1 MTICTFYLYIL
12 EPEDRLSLRR
22 DEYDVLDGD
31 VFNRRRRRGRS
42 LSPDADS
49 GYGYNRPSHA
59 GSYPSI
65 DSNPH
70 YSGFHYPSTVYP
82 CGMHPLMYSPVL
94 ASGGNPVI
102 QSTSISQGAAS
113 GIQMVPQLILTPAS
127 PVSSRAQAPNV
138 SNPVSS
144 NPSSYPSG
152 AINTLSNGASTSA
165 VVSSDTKSQT
175 VHASTAQLAGSFEE
189 SKIIK
194 EQNRQISML
203 IKELDETRALNNK
216 VFTSS
221 RDNLVTYF
229 QMPNKR

>member
-1 MTICTFYLYIL
+1 M
-12 EPEDRLSLRR
+12 SLHR

-42 LSPDADS
+42 FSPDADS
-49 GYGYNRPSHA
+49 GYGYDRSSRA
-59 GSYPSI
+59 GSYPAI

-70 YSGFHYPSTVYP
+70 YPGYPYPPTVFPY
-82 CGMHPLMYSPVL
+82 GMHPLVYSPVL
-94 ASGGNPVI
+94 ASGGNPVS
-102 QSTSISQGAAS
+102 QSTPVSQGAAS

-127 PVSSRAQAPNV
+127 PVSSTAQASNI

-144 NPSSYPSG
+144 NPSSHPGG
-152 AINTLSNGASTSA
+152 AINILSNGASTSA

-175 VHASTAQLAGSFEE
+175 VHASTVQLAGSSEE
-189 SKIIK
+189 SKINK

-203 IKELDETRALNNK
+203 IKELDETRAINNK
-216 VFTSS
+216 VYTSS

-229 QMPNKR
+229 HVLNKC